1 MPPRRKSL
9 RIGTAATRRAGG
21 RRRGAISRAAA
32 TSGFDAACGAA
43 LRVFEGGRVPDDAS
57 VDVLA
62 RRIAGGEGDGHADLL
77 VRDGFLSRGGE
88 ADAR

>member
-1 MPPRRKSL
+1 M
-9 RIGTAATRRAGG
+9 
-21 RRRGAISRAAA
+21 
-32 TSGFDAACGAA
+32 
-43 LRVFEGGRVPDDAS
+43 PDDAS